1 MYYLAWLETE
11 EPKLEGSQESMW
23 FERLEQEQ
31 DNLRAAM
38 KWALAQGESGGDM
51 ELALRL
57 GVAMRPLWSV
67 RGNYSEIRTFLERAL
82 TRDKASPTAVRA
94 KALRAAARL
103 AEVQGDICQAQ
114 AFSEESLTL
123 FRQIGDQRGIALALH
138 ALADIVWIKG
148 DLAMARAQGEESL
161 ALFREMGDQDNMAEL
176 LLHLAT
182 LSIDQGEYD
191 RARALLE
198 EGLQVY
204 RRLRSQ
210 SGIADSLLSLARV
223 HLLAQSDLTMVRSLL
238 QESFSLFSQ
247 LGDKESTA
255 YCYSLSG
262 MVAFHEGDLAL
273 ARQLFKQSLALFR
286 EMQHQH
292 GTTEMLASLARVAM
306 RQGDYVTARTFY
318 EESLALARKASD
330 KLSIAA
336 DLEGVA
342 EVVAAQG
349 QPLWAA
355 RLWGTAAALREALG
369 APIPLIDR
377 ACYEAAVAVARTQL
391 CPDCFDAAWAQ
402 GRSMALE
409 QVLAEQRWADRPS
422 SSV

>member
-1 MYYLAWLETE
+1 
-11 EPKLEGSQESMW
+11 
-23 FERLEQEQ
+23 
-31 DNLRAAM
+31 
-38 KWALAQGESGGDM
+38 
-51 ELALRL
+51 
-57 GVAMRPLWSV
+57 
-67 RGNYSEIRTFLERAL
+67 
-82 TRDKASPTAVRA
+82 
-94 KALRAAARL
+94 
-103 AEVQGDICQAQ
+103 
-114 AFSEESLTL
+114 
-123 FRQIGDQRGIALALH
+123 
-138 ALADIVWIKG
+138 
-148 DLAMARAQGEESL
+148 
-161 ALFREMGDQDNMAEL
+161 
-176 LLHLAT
+176 
-182 LSIDQGEYD
+182 
-191 RARALLE
+191 
-198 EGLQVY
+198 
-204 RRLRSQ
+204 
-210 SGIADSLLSLARV
+210 
-223 HLLAQSDLTMVRSLL
+223 MVRSLL